1 MPTCQNKIKPHKP
14 RGSLLSLLLVKV
26 TVWLPSGYGRPQQN
40 STITHKATM
49 LGSLFC
55 ISNKKVAFLTIS
67 HFMKEPHVTIHTWP
81 STKQTSKASHPTIPL
96 ITDFTHLNSLN
107 AVHFQIWQ
115 AYYSSQPIDI
125 KKELRDI
132 FVFKECANEYSRVLL
147 PFFLH
152 GLLWSIKKVE
162 QCYSTLKNNNDKC

>member
-40 STITHKATM
+40 STITHKTTM

-55 ISNKKVAFLTIS
+55 ISNKKSCLLN
-67 HFMKEPHVTIHTWP
+67 HFSLYEIKEPHVTIHTWP

-96 ITDFTHLNSLN
+96 ITDLTRLNSLN

-132 FVFKECANEYSRVLL
+132 FDFKECANEYSRVLL
-147 PFFLH
+147 PFFLQ
-152 GLLWSIKKVE
+152 GLLWSVKK
-162 QCYSTLKNNNDKC
+162 